1 MRRKMERALLIYNPT
16 SGKEKTTSKVN
27 LAAFLLSGA
36 GMELDVY
43 ATRGP
48 GDAEIAAARASG
60 SYDIIIAAGG
70 DGTLNEIVNGMGTKS
85 KTKLGIIPSGTSNDF
100 ARALGIPT
108 GVRAACQIILSGKVK
123 QVDLGNLNGR
133 LFINIAGGGNLTNI
147 SYEVPSKLKT
157 YLGQMAYYAKSLEEI
172 PRLRPVKMCL
182 KTPEAVLEDD
192 FMLFLTANSKAVGG
206 FPQLAPKASISD
218 GLLDL
223 IAVKAINI
231 AEFIQLAARTLNG
244 EHLNHP
250 KIIYLQT
257 PFVEVTSDEDI
268 SLNVDGEYAGKLPC
282 TISVHSQPLSIL
294 TPT

>member
-1 MRRKMERALLIYNPT
+1 MERTLLIYNPT
-16 SGKEKTTSKVN
+16 SGKEKTASKVN
-27 LAAFLLSGA
+27 LAACLLSGA
-36 GMELDVY
+36 GMALEVY

-48 GDAEIAAARASG
+48 GDAEAAASHASG
-60 SYDIIIAAGG
+60 RYDIIIAAGG
-70 DGTLNEIVNGMGTKS
+70 DGTLNEVVNGIGTKGD

-108 GVRAACQIILSGKVK
+108 GVRAACGVILSGKVK

-157 YLGQMAYYAKSLEEI
+157 YLGQLAYYAKSLEEI
-172 PRLRPVKMCL
+172 PRLRPVRMRL
-182 KTPEAVLEDD
+182 ATPEAVLDDD
-192 FMLFLTANSKAVGG
+192 FMLFLTANSRAVGG
-206 FPQLAPKASISD
+206 FPLLAPKASLSD

-250 KIIYLQT
+250 KITYLQT

-268 SLNVDGEYAGKLPC
+268 SLNADGEYAGKLPC
-282 TISVHSQPLSIL
+282 TISVHPHPLSIL
-294 TPT
+294 APA